1 MPATGKIS
9 LDASDY
15 KRTLDEVKNKTK
27 STADEMSKAVGKFGG
42 DVGKAG
48 KAVSALSSEVSGSFG
63 QIGRVI
69 SAVASGPVALFTA
82 AIGAMVAMGVK
93 LLDTLT
99 TSAEEYRDELD
110 RIAKKQEKQAEQIRK
125 DNDESVQYLQRLKE
139 LAGNENLSN
148 SEKTEAIKLI
158 QTLNDRYDDL
168 GIKIGVTTG
177 KIYGL
182 IEAEKKLNEENKQK
196 VVDSLKR
203 QIENLMKIST
213 AAGMQQIQGGNDT
226 LESIMAWFVNNNPL
240 DFGEDSILERY
251 AKNYKNA
258 NASQRLEFVNNIL
271 DSGTLKTSE
280 ARKAWSEEAERL
292 EKIVELQERL
302 NSLQETGHETR
313 KSQLATL
320 RAEAE
325 KERNIL
331 TDLEDFFSGVE
342 EEEKKLAESEKKRAS
357 DAEAEIQKQQ
367 AAQYDAWQKE
377 QQRQAE
383 AEKKW
388 NEKRRDSMQS
398 TKWEIMRASGRG
410 NEANIESALASAES
424 MKGSALTDMERS
436 QVIEMAKMKNEL
448 SGFNFTAPL
457 DYAPRVNSLVARGG
471 SDAPVSMPKIEDLQ
485 AQTLNNVKNIK
496 DLAARFLDA
505 VESWGTF

>member
-27 STADEMSKAVGKFGG
+27 GTADEMSKAVGKFGK
-42 DVGKAG
+42 DVGNAG
-48 KAVSALSSEVSGSFG
+48 NAVKSLSAEVSGSFG
-63 QIGRVI
+63 QIGKVI
-69 SAVASGPVALFTA
+69 SSVAAGPVAILTA
-82 AIGAMVAMGVK
+82 AFGTLVAIGVQVWDD
-93 LLDTLT
+93 LTL
-99 TSAEEYRDELD
+99 SAEEYALKLSAQIELED
-110 RIAKKQEKQAEQIRK
+110 KHLSKLKEEQKAEKDYME
-125 DNDESVQYLQRLKE
+125 RLNE
-139 LAGNENLSN
+139 LAGHEFNSN
-148 SEKTEAIKLI
+148 AEKTEAIRLVQILTDK
-158 QTLNDRYDDL
+158 YGDL
-168 GIKIGVTTG
+168 GISVDEATGRIIGLVEAEEKLNNQMKQQTEKQLETVIGLKRNEVASSVRGELMPQNIAMKIRGFFTGETDEAESNAETFKNLSTRGQLEFAQNIVNGNEQEGISESKNKEEINFWNVQIRKLNEIIQLEEQLNSLRKTG
-177 KIYGL
+177 KLTQTEETDELEKQSKQERRILDDLQSFFDGVDEEEQKL
-182 IEAEKKLNEENKQK
+182 AEAEKK
-196 VVDSLKR
+196 R
-203 QIENLMKIST
+203 
-213 AAGMQQIQGGNDT
+213 AA
-226 LESIMAWFVNNNPL
+226 
-240 DFGEDSILERY
+240 
-251 AKNYKNA
+251 
-258 NASQRLEFVNNIL
+258 
-271 DSGTLKTSE
+271 
-280 ARKAWSEEAERL
+280 
-292 EKIVELQERL
+292 
-302 NSLQETGHETR
+302 
-313 KSQLATL
+313 
-320 RAEAE
+320 
-325 KERNIL
+325 
-331 TDLEDFFSGVE
+331 
-342 EEEKKLAESEKKRAS
+342 

-388 NEKRRDSMQS
+388 NEKRRDSIRN